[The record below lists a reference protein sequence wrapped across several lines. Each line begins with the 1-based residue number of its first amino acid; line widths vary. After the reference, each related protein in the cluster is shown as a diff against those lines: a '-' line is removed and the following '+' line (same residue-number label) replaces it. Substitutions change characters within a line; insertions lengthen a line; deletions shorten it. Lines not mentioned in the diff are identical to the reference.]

1 MKRKFQPLTSA
12 ALAALVLAGAAL
24 ACTLWAGSASAAI
37 GLTLTGNA
45 AHQLLLDPDEP
56 LFTEENMAPGHSATA
71 VVTAKNEGS
80 KKFNLTV
87 SASKIDGSDL
97 LFEGLQVQIAGP
109 GGAPLYYSGAMN
121 GINAIPIGS
130 IPAQGAMDLVF
141 TVCFP
146 CSAENEYQAAS
157 LKMNWIFN
165 ATWEETGGGGGGGD
179 DEGYEEEEYSYHYPE
194 SPGGR
199 EEQGLV
205 VYPERPG
212 LTPGMP
218 QTGVEGPALYYL
230 VGGLTL
236 LVGTQ
241 LLRRSKRR

>member
-1 MKRKFQPLTSA
+1 MKRKFQPLLST
-12 ALAALVLAGAAL
+12 ALAVLALAGAAL
-24 ACTLWAGSASAAI
+24 VSPAGAGSASAAT
-37 GLTLTGNA
+37 GFTLTGNA

-71 VVTAKNEGS
+71 VVTAKNEGG
-80 KKFNLTV
+80 KKFNLTI

-109 GGAPLYYSGAMN
+109 SGTPVYYSGAMN

-130 IPAQGAMDLVF
+130 IAAHSAMDLVF

-179 DEGYEEEEYSYHYPE
+179 ESEEIEEYSYHYPE
-194 SPGGR
+194 TPGGR

-205 VYPERPG
+205 VYPEPPG

-218 QTGVEGPALYYL
+218 QTGVEGSSLYYL
-230 VGGLTL
+230 LGGLTL